1 MMIQRSLRALFFGL
15 SITTLSVAAQA
26 DAATAQAFVEREHGQ
41 IKKLVEA
48 NAPPAEV
55 TKVINNMVDFGEIAR
70 RSLGKPC
77 PTTVPS
83 CTNHWDELNDAQKA
97 EVTDLFKALVEK
109 KVRENA
115 YKTKDFDVT
124 YRGAKEQS
132 ADLTRVRTEAKDRTK
147 PRDPA
152 VQVDY
157 IVRCEGPKC
166 LMVDSVNEGSVL
178 TKNYYDQS
186 HKMLT
191 TPGQGYPYFT
201 QKLREKIAGKK

>member
-1 MMIQRSLRALFFGL
+1 MSLQRCLRAVLFGL
-15 SITTLSVAAQA
+15 TLTTLSLAAQA
-26 DAATAQAFVEREHGQ
+26 DAPTAQSFIEREHGN
-41 IKKLVEA
+41 IKKLVDS

-55 TKVINNMVDFGEIAR
+55 TKIINGMVDFGEVAR

-77 PTTVPS
+77 PSTVPS
-83 CTNHWDELNDAQKA
+83 CTNHWDELSDPQKA

-115 YKTKDFDVT
+115 YKTKDFDIT
-124 YRGAKEQS
+124 YRGAKEQGT
-132 ADLTRVRTEAKDRTK
+132 DITRVRTEAKDRTK

-166 LMVDSVNEGSVL
+166 LMIDSVNEGSVL
-178 TKNYYDQS
+178 TKNYYDQA

-191 TPGQGYPYFT
+191 TPGQGYSYFT
-201 QKLREKIAGKK
+201 QKLRDRVAGKK

>member
-1 MMIQRSLRALFFGL
+1 MSLQSSLRTLFFGL
-15 SITTLSVAAQA
+15 SITTLSMAAQA
-26 DAATAQAFVEREHGQ
+26 DAASAQAFVEREHGT

-70 RSLGKPC
+70 RSLGSPC
-77 PTTVPS
+77 PTTIPS
-83 CTNHWDELNDAQKA
+83 CKNHWDELNDAQKA

-115 YKTKDFDVT
+115 YKTKDYDVT
-124 YRGAKEQS
+124 YRGAKEQTP
-132 ADLTRVRTEAKDRTK
+132 DLTRVRTEAKDRTK

-152 VQVDY
+152 IQVDY

-166 LMVDSVNEGSVL
+166 LMVDSINEGSVL